1 MIQFVKC
8 LRLRWYGHVEKNTDI
23 KECLKKISTATME
36 GTRERV
42 RLRERWRDEVQ
53 KDLNIMGIKNR
64 QAMGQ

>member
-1 MIQFVKC
+1 MP
-8 LRLRWYGHVEKNTDI
+8 
-23 KECLKKISTATME
+23 KKISSATME